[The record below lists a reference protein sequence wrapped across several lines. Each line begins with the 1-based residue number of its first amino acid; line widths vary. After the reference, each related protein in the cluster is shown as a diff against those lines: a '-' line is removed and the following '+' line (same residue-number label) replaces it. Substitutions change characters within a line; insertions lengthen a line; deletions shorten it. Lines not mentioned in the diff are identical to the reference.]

1 MAAPGKTAIYP
12 LQILVNYWELKP
24 ARLTAKLNELVRLG
38 VTHIVSFVPWQAAEN
53 DISHSLVKFLQALA
67 DRKMTATLIVSPEV
81 GTHAL
86 YAGLPKELAK
96 NLEMMAR
103 NRDEQPAIVALPP
116 RIFALPSLH
125 SKPLVN
131 KYHTFLTKLD
141 GMIGDMGRSK
151 PELLESLQL
160 VFTGSFWKYY
170 RPASGSQ
177 ISPFRGQNGDRS
189 NSAEL
194 AFRADLEAYA
204 NLREFMSVRGG
215 TAVLAPKAKENE
227 SLFRAQFQTHAEE
240 VFRIRQAQFVRK
252 KSIGVDVVQA
262 ELFTPEA
269 DPSLTYSNAFQ
280 MTTRGI
286 ADFPALDRMIAEAAT
301 RQSMVGDA
309 RAAPMM
315 HWTGFGPFTRLT
327 DSEKQFLLLKSL
339 LLLGSRGGGVILD
352 EAEWF
357 GLSQSFRKRAEL
369 FAETLLSRE
378 LELETK
384 AFCLTGHLWS
394 EGRSEGKL
402 KETHSI
408 FWPELRLTLDTQA
421 RLISSPEALAWEEE
435 AKILFLEPNVI
446 LTLERWK
453 KIAAWAE
460 AGRVVVF
467 SKHQPMSE
475 QVRVEYETAMR
486 APNRI
491 DMNLGTRYFVY
502 PFSEGKLIVYEPTT
516 QSSDWKRFVASM
528 LSLSQATPEM
538 GVNDPRIDLV
548 CLRRGLES
556 GSGRAG
562 LFIFNSSRSAVKAEI
577 RFENDV
583 TVDDLSA
590 VLSRDMNRRASEAS
604 RAFDEAPDQEAEAN
618 RFELEAPPCG
628 VLPLSVAG
636 LGEVGREKRIADTLT
651 SLTSKAAEEA
661 ASTELS
667 GFQMG
672 DEFSSLFKD

>member
-12 LQILVNYWELKP
+12 LQIRVNYWELKP
-24 ARLTAKLNELVRLG
+24 ARLTAKLNELLRLG
-38 VTHIVSFVPWQAAEN
+38 VTHVASFVPWQSAEN
-53 DISHSLVKFLQALA
+53 DISHSLAKFLQALA
-67 DRKMTATLIVSPEV
+67 DRRMSATLLVSPEV
-81 GTHAL
+81 GSHAL
-86 YAGLPKELAK
+86 YAGIPKDLAK
-96 NLEMMAR
+96 NIELQAR

-125 SKPLVN
+125 AKELVN
-131 KYHTFLTKLD
+131 RYQTFLTKLD
-141 GMIGDMGRSK
+141 GVLGEMGRTK

-177 ISPFRGQNGDRS
+177 LSPFKGQNGDRS
-189 NSAEL
+189 NPAEL
-194 AFRADLEAYA
+194 AFRGDLENYA
-204 NLREFMSVRGG
+204 NLREFMSLRGSTTG
-215 TAVLAPKAKENE
+215 LAPKAKENE
-227 SLFRAQFQTHAEE
+227 GIFRAQFHTHAEE

-252 KSIGVDVVQA
+252 RSLGVDVVQA

-301 RQSMVGDA
+301 RQSMVGEA
-309 RAAPMM
+309 RTAPMI

-327 DSEKQFLLLKSL
+327 DSEKQFLILKSL
-339 LLLGSRGGGVILD
+339 LLLGSRGGGLILD

-357 GLSQSFRKRAEL
+357 SLSNAFRKRAEL
-369 FAETLLSRE
+369 FAETLLARE

-394 EGRSEGKL
+394 DGRSEGRNRD
-402 KETHSI
+402 THSL

-421 RLISSPEALAWEEE
+421 RLIASPEALGWEQE
-435 AKILFLEPNVI
+435 AKVLFLEPNVI
-446 LTLERWK
+446 LSMERWR
-453 KIAAWAE
+453 KITAWME
-460 AGRVVVF
+460 SGRLVVF
-467 SKHQPMSE
+467 SKQQPMTDT
-475 QVRVEYETAMR
+475 VRAEYETTIR
-486 APNRI
+486 GQTRI
-491 DMNLGTRYFVY
+491 DMNLGTRYFIHPV
-502 PFSEGKLIVYEPTT
+502 SEGKLVVYEPTT
-516 QSSDWKRFVASM
+516 QVSDWKRFVASM
-528 LSLSQATPEM
+528 LSLSHATPEM

-562 LFIFNSSRSAVKAEI
+562 LFIFNGSRSVVKTEI

-583 TVDDLSA
+583 LVDDLSA
-590 VLSRDMNRRASEAS
+590 VLSREQKRPAAFASTSEPGA
-604 RAFDEAPDQEAEAN
+604 ENEAEAN

-636 LGEVGREKRIADTLT
+636 LGEVGQEKRIANTLT
-651 SLTSKAAEEA
+651 SLTSKHAEEA
-661 ASTELS
+661 AASELS

-672 DEFSSLFKD
+672 DDFTNLFK